1 MKVGYT
7 YSTAR
12 IMVEGKQG
20 NIESSGLR
28 HESAG
33 FVRSAPAGSQSRTCP
48 TLLAILFLIPPAVF
62 GATGLVL
69 SDVTVGQNLE
79 AQAMV
84 AMNAAAP
91 AGGLVISLTSNDP
104 SRVLLSVT
112 PDAAGSPS
120 ITLTVSSGFR
130 VSPAFYVQG
139 LANSGVI
146 TYTASAPGY
155 DSATGKV
162 TLTES
167 GVVIAGPAKFG
178 NPIRTTLGR
187 ISARTPTIT
196 VYSAQ
201 LDSSGNFVVAQPL
214 RGGSSATVHIVISNP
229 EVATIAASRLTIA
242 AGSFSATTQFQ
253 SRGVG
258 EATLSVDAAPGFKLP
273 AQFTSVKATVS
284 APQLTVTEQVV
295 IGANLEIPGAVLLGA
310 EAPEGGTTVT
320 LTSSDPSRL
329 LLSASA
335 TVPGSKAIKVSV
347 QAGATNGQ
355 FYLQA
360 LADSGT
366 VTYTADGPG
375 YGSHTGTIGLA
386 PSGVL
391 LAAQGPPD
399 EAEVLHPEYTL
410 RAHKLAA
417 SVAGGTTPIRVYTA
431 YLNSKT
437 HRGADIT
444 VQRLRAGMSLTV
456 SLKNSNPAVGTAP
469 DTVTIEGGSEQSIT
483 QFTPLAAGSTE
494 LSAVTPT
501 GFTTSSNSMTLTAV
515 VKP

>member
-196 VYSAQ
+196 VY
-201 LDSSGNFVVAQPL
+201 
-214 RGGSSATVHIVISNP
+214 
-229 EVATIAASRLTIA
+229 
-242 AGSFSATTQFQ
+242 
-253 SRGVG
+253 
-258 EATLSVDAAPGFKLP
+258 
-273 AQFTSVKATVS
+273 
-284 APQLTVTEQVV
+284 
-295 IGANLEIPGAVLLGA
+295 
-310 EAPEGGTTVT
+310 
-320 LTSSDPSRL
+320 
-329 LLSASA
+329 
-335 TVPGSKAIKVSV
+335 
-347 QAGATNGQ
+347 
-355 FYLQA
+355 
-360 LADSGT
+360 
-366 VTYTADGPG
+366 
-375 YGSHTGTIGLA
+375 
-386 PSGVL
+386 
-391 LAAQGPPD
+391 
-399 EAEVLHPEYTL
+399 
-410 RAHKLAA
+410 
-417 SVAGGTTPIRVYTA
+417 
-431 YLNSKT
+431 
-437 HRGADIT
+437 
-444 VQRLRAGMSLTV
+444 
-456 SLKNSNPAVGTAP
+456 
-469 DTVTIEGGSEQSIT
+469 
-483 QFTPLAAGSTE
+483 
-494 LSAVTPT
+494 
-501 GFTTSSNSMTLTAV
+501 
-515 VKP
+515 